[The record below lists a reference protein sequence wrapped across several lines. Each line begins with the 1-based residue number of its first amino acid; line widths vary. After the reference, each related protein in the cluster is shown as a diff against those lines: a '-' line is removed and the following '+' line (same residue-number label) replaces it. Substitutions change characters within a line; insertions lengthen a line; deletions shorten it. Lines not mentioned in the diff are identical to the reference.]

1 MRNRKQKKTSKKDRL
16 TSEIKKIHNS
26 IGSFNQELVEN
37 SKLALRNTNDV
48 NATGTKKKP

>member
-1 MRNRKQKKTSKKDRL
+1 MKKGKQKKTNKKDQL
-16 TSEIKKIHNS
+16 TSEIKKIHKS
-26 IGSFNQELVEN
+26 IGSFNEELVEN